1 MHNPLKCIFPIVF
14 FMGIAASTAQAQ
26 DANCN
31 CGEIVKQLQEENA
44 RLRGELHQAQTDNKR
59 RSANAQE
66 LEDELKKLLDNK
78 TNATKDEPPTNS
90 KRLSP
95 EEVKESLIQ
104 MQKKANKCGH
114 NGNLTVSFGIDE
126 TGKVINL
133 NAISGSFNNTPVGQ
147 CILDV
152 IQKHRFP
159 EREQQT
165 NGIKYNFILK

>member
-1 MHNPLKCIFPIVF
+1 
-14 FMGIAASTAQAQ
+14 MGIAASTAQAQ

-31 CGEIVKQLQEENA
+31 CGEIVKQLQAENEQLKVKLA
-44 RLRGELHQAQTDNKR
+44 QAEADNKR
-59 RSANAQE
+59 RAVDTQAI
-66 LEDELKKLLDNK
+66 EDEIKKLQNKEK
-78 TNATKDEPPTNS
+78 TNASKETPPTNS